1 MKPGTAIALG
11 GGALAL
17 IGAGIYVAG
26 NGSFSRG
33 TSVLTSAV
41 SGCSGSATSGLTAT
55 INPSYKP
62 QTIVGGPSPGP
73 AGQHAFPCLWAIAP
87 QTLPTA
93 GYQGG
98 PAITRTGGYVYLV
111 VAVNMAV
118 TGTTASGESAANLG
132 PWVGIA
138 EYDNGTLKRVYPQLS
153 TAFGG
158 QLTTL
163 GEWSGGGQ

>member
-1 MKPGTAIALG
+1 MKTGTAVALG

-17 IGAGIYVAG
+17 VGAGLYVAG
-26 NGSFSRG
+26 SGNLSRG
-33 TSVLTSAV
+33 LNLLTGAT
-41 SGCSGSATSGLTAT
+41 SGCAGSATGGLTAT

-62 QTIVGGPSPGP
+62 QTIVEGPSPGP
-73 AGQHAFPCLWAIAP
+73 AGQHAFPFLWAIAP
-87 QTLPTA
+87 QTLPTS

-98 PAITRTGGYVYLV
+98 PRITRTGGYVYLV

-118 TGTTASGESAANLG
+118 SGTTASGENAATLG

-138 EYDNGTLKRVYPQLS
+138 EYDNGTLKRVYPQLAS
-153 TAFGG
+153 AFGG

-163 GEWSGGGQ
+163 GEWSGGGA